1 MVRLR
6 YYQEEAIDALYAF
19 FNRVLEGSPIID
31 MATGTGKSMTIA
43 GFIAR
48 FLRDCPTARVI
59 VLTHVKEL
67 VEQDAAAIVRY
78 WPQCPVGI
86 WSAGVGLK
94 QRAQVTVA
102 SIQSIHTHP
111 TLFSPTD
118 VVIIDECHLMSK
130 NADTMYRRFIA
141 GLKVHNPYMKVV
153 GFTATPYRLDS
164 GLLTEGKGR
173 IFTDIAYSVNVGD
186 MIAEG
191 YLSRLVSKAG
201 LTRADLTGLHT
212 RGGEFL
218 PAELADRMD
227 KVELIRGAVEEMIA
241 YGQDRKSWL
250 VFCSGVAHARHVA
263 ECLNMSGIPAAM
275 VCGETPKAEREQII
289 ADFKAGKYR
298 ALTNADVLTTG
309 FDHPGVDL
317 IALLRPTKS
326 VGLYVQ
332 ILGRG
337 LRVIYANG
345 FDLETTEGRLAAIL
359 AGPKQDCLVLDFA
372 GNVLRH
378 GPIDRIKIKP
388 AKGAGSGVSV
398 APAKECPSCN
408 SLIHASIMKCPEVK
422 ADGTLC
428 GYEWPSD
435 PKHEATASVEALLA
449 SQIKPKEYAVT
460 GMTVARHSKA
470 GKPDSLRVV
479 YACGDLK
486 TFTEYVAVE
495 SPLAYPRKLAI
506 NWFWKRG
513 FVAPKT
519 VGEALAMTIPQPD
532 TITVIPD
539 GKYFKITN
547 ATFTHK

>member
-1 MVRLR
+1 MLQLR
-6 YYQEEAIDALYAF
+6 YYQHECIDALYAF
-19 FNRVLEGSPIID
+19 FNKNLTGSPIAL
-31 MATGTGKSMTIA
+31 MPTGTGKALTIA
-43 GFIAR
+43 GFIKR
-48 FLRDCPTARVI
+48 FLQDCPGARVI

-67 VEQDAAAIVRY
+67 VEQDAAAIARF
-78 WPQCPVGI
+78 WPECPLGI

-130 NADTMYRRFIA
+130 NSDTMYRRFIA
-141 GLKVHNPYMKVV
+141 GLLKHNPHMKVI

-173 IFTDIAYSVNVGD
+173 IFTDIAYSLNVGD

-191 YLSRLVSKAG
+191 FLSSLVSKAG
-201 LTRADLTGLHT
+201 MTRADLTGLHT

-227 KVELIRGAVEEMIA
+227 KVELIKGAVDEMLA

-250 VFCSGVAHARHVA
+250 VFCSGVAHAQHVA
-263 ECLNMSGIPAAM
+263 DCLNLNGIPTAM
-275 VCGETPKAEREQII
+275 VCGETPKAERERII
-289 ADFKAGKYR
+289 ADFKAGRYR

-337 LRVIYANG
+337 LRTVYAPG
-345 FDLETTEGRLAAIL
+345 YDISTVEGRLSAIL
-359 AGPKQDCLVLDFA
+359 EGPKKNCLVLDFA
-372 GNVLRH
+372 GNVAMH
-378 GPIDRIKIKP
+378 GPIDCIKV
-388 AKGAGSGVSV
+388 KGKGGKGDGVSV
-398 APAKECPSCN
+398 APAKECPSCHA
-408 SLIHASIMKCPEVK
+408 LIHASLMICPE
-422 ADGTLC
+422 C
-428 GYEWPSD
+428 EYQWPSA
-435 PKHEATASVEALLA
+435 PKHDATASTEALLA
-449 SQIKPKEYAVT
+449 SQIQPKEYKVT
-460 GMTVARHSKA
+460 GMMVNRHTKH
-470 GKPDSLRVV
+470 GRPDSLRVT
-479 YACGDLK
+479 YECGNLK

-495 SPLAYPRKLAI
+495 SPLSYPRKLAV

-513 FVAPKT
+513 IVAPKT
-519 VGEALAMTIPQPD
+519 VSEALAMPIPTPA

-539 GKYFKITN
+539 GKYFKVTN
-547 ATFTHK
+547 ATFEFA